1 MPSADTDAKS
11 PVPWPTASLVT
22 AAVGVIF
29 LLYFGRE
36 FFVPVA
42 VAILLSI
49 LFRPPVRW
57 LERRRIPPAGGATVV
72 VLLVVGAIGVAGF
85 GLSVPIRS
93 WAAKLPQSV
102 AQAREKLADLRR
114 PVQQLNAAAAQLES
128 PEADQPAGRAQTAA
142 SRKSPPDQSA
152 QPPEAPKLLGRAL
165 GVTTSVLATGVEI
178 VLLTWLLLASGD
190 LFYDKLLK
198 LLRAPTAKRAASNVV
213 SDTETAVAGYLVA
226 TALINLGQAIAV
238 GLALWII
245 GMPDPVLWAVLTF
258 GLEFIPYLGGAVMIG
273 LLAIVA
279 FTTFDGLG
287 RTLAAPGSYLTI
299 STLQNNLV
307 SPLVYGRR
315 LRLNPVAVFI
325 GVLFWWSLWG
335 VPGAFLAVPIIATAK
350 VLGDH
355 LPRLRPLG
363 EFLGG

>member
-1 MPSADTDAKS
+1 MSSADAHAK
-11 PVPWPTASLVT
+11 PPTRWPTAGILT

-29 LLYFGRE
+29 LLYFGRA

-49 LFRPPVRW
+49 LFRAPVRW
-57 LERRRIPPAGGATVV
+57 LERRRVPPSAGATVV
-72 VLLVVGAIGVAGF
+72 VLLLVGAIGAAGF

-93 WAAKLPQSV
+93 WATKLPQSV

-114 PVQQLNAAAAQLES
+114 PVQQLNAAAAQLENPETGQPSGRPRAATS
-128 PEADQPAGRAQTAA
+128 PTAPSDQAA
-142 SRKSPPDQSA
+142 SGPG
-152 QPPEAPKLLGRAL
+152 APKLLGRAL
-165 GVTTSVLATGVEI
+165 GVTTALLAAAVEI

-198 LLRAPTAKRAASNVV
+198 LLRAPTAKRAASSVV

-226 TALINLGQAIAV
+226 TALINLGQAVAV
-238 GLALWII
+238 GLALRII
-245 GMPDPVLWAVLTF
+245 GMPDPVLWGVLTF
-258 GLEFIPYLGGAVMIG
+258 SLEFIPYLGGAVMIG

-299 STLQNNLV
+299 TTLQNNLV

-355 LPRLRPLG
+355 LPRLGPLG

>member
-1 MPSADTDAKS
+1 MVSADADDKPPTSWPSAS
-11 PVPWPTASLVT
+11 VVT
-22 AAVGVIF
+22 AAVGVVL
-29 LLYFGRE
+29 LLYVGRE

-57 LERRRIPPAGGATVV
+57 LERRRIPTAVGATVV
-72 VLLVVGAIGVAGF
+72 VLLLVGAIGAAGF
-85 GLSVPIRS
+85 GLSVPIRN
-93 WAAKLPQSV
+93 WATKLPQSV
-102 AQAREKLADLRR
+102 AQAREKLGDLRR
-114 PVQQLNAAAAQLES
+114 PVQQLNAAAAQLEH
-128 PEADQPAGRAQTAA
+128 PETDQPSGRTQAATSRTSPSDQAAAG
-142 SRKSPPDQSA
+142 
-152 QPPEAPKLLGRAL
+152 PEAPKLLGRAL
-165 GVTTSVLATGVEI
+165 GVTTTLLAAAVEI

-198 LLRAPTAKRAASNVV
+198 LLRAPPAKRAASNVV

-226 TALINLGQAIAV
+226 TALINLGQAVAV

-245 GMPDPVLWAVLTF
+245 GMPDPILWGVLTF
-258 GLEFIPYLGGAVMIG
+258 GLEFIPYLGGALMVG

-279 FTTFDGLG
+279 LTTFDGLG
-287 RTLAAPGSYLTI
+287 RTLAAPCSYLTI
-299 STLQNNLV
+299 TTLQNNLV

>member
-1 MPSADTDAKS
+1 MSSADTTARS
-11 PVPWPTASLVT
+11 PVGWPTASIVT
-22 AAVGVIF
+22 ASVGVIF
-29 LLYFGRE
+29 VLYFGRE

-42 VAILLSI
+42 VSILLSI
-49 LFRPPVRW
+49 LFRPAVRW
-57 LERRRIPPAGGATVV
+57 LEQRRVPPAAGATVI
-72 VLLVVGAIGVAGF
+72 VLLLVGAVGAAGF
-85 GLSVPIRS
+85 GLSVPVRG
-93 WAAKLPQSV
+93 WASKLPQSV
-102 AQAREKLADLRR
+102 VRAREKLAELRR
-114 PVQQLNAAAAQLES
+114 PVQQLNAAAAQLEN
-128 PEADQPAGRAQTAA
+128 PEADHPPGHAEITT
-142 SRKSPPDQSA
+142 SSKSAPGQA
-152 QPPEAPKLLGRAL
+152 VQGPEPPKLLGRAL
-165 GVTTSVLATGVEI
+165 GATTTLLAAAVEI

-190 LFYDKLLK
+190 LFYDKLLR
-198 LLRAPTAKRAASNVV
+198 LLRAPTAKRAASSVV

-226 TALINLGQAIAV
+226 TALINLGQAVAV
-238 GLALWII
+238 GLSLWII
-245 GMPDPVLWAVLTF
+245 GMPDPVLWGVLTF

-273 LLAIVA
+273 LLAMVA
-279 FTTFDGLG
+279 FTTFEGLG
-287 RTLAAPGSYLTI
+287 RTLAAPGSYLLIT
-299 STLQNNLV
+299 TLQNNLV